1 MGRRR
6 SGSLVEDVITI
17 AAKLPWP
24 VGVTLAVVAFVGF
37 GILSDVEPAVVARPT
52 ELDKVVV
59 PQLAKFVSTI
69 FQWLIP
75 SLLLIGSAASA
86 FKRHRRVKLYGE
98 VVAAGSPSSLSR
110 MSWQDFERLVS
121 DYFQRRGFKVVEFG
135 GHGSDGG
142 IDLIARRG
150 DDEYVIQCKQW
161 KAYRVGVVPVR
172 ELYGLVSK
180 RRAAGG
186 FVVTS
191 GSFTDEAIRF
201 VSGISVE
208 LIDGAKLA
216 SAIARLERAP
226 SLSGRP
232 PEQDES
238 AALMAP
244 RCPSCRGEMVLRT
257 ARTEQHAGSQ
267 FWGCARYPKCRGT
280 RSIT

>member
-1 MGRRR
+1 MARRR

-24 VGVTLAVVAFVGF
+24 VGVALAVVAFLGF
-37 GILSDVEPAVVARPT
+37 GILADVEPTTDVRPHQ
-52 ELDKVVV
+52 LGKIVV
-59 PQLAKFVSTI
+59 PQLVKVVSTI
-69 FQWLIP
+69 FQWMIPLI
-75 SLLLIGSAASA
+75 LLIGSAASA
-86 FKRHRRVKLYGE
+86 IKRHRRVKLYGE
-98 VVAAGSPSSLSR
+98 VVAADSPSALNR

-121 DYFQRRGFKVVEFG
+121 DYFQRHGFKVAEFG

-172 ELYGLVSK
+172 ELYGLVSQ

-191 GSFTDEAIRF
+191 GSFTNEAIRF
-201 VSGISVE
+201 ATGISIE

-216 SAIARLERAP
+216 AAITRQ
-226 SLSGRP
+226 
-232 PEQDES
+232 EQSKSMAGGPLGEDDV
-238 AALMAP
+238 AALTTP
-244 RCPSCRGEMVLRT
+244 RCPRCRGEMLVRT
-257 ARTEQHAGSQ
+257 ARTGQNAGSQ

-280 RSIT
+280 RSTT